1 MDDGPAG
8 SSLEDSRAQSTVHRA
23 LQRVRPANMLTTSR
37 HFGVHMPGPLAGIR
51 IVELAGLGP
60 VPFAVNML
68 ANMGA
73 EVVRI
78 SRPPSNPAALTGWS
92 PFLGTEVYAD
102 LKNPDDVA
110 MVIELVE
117 SADVFLE
124 GMRPGVTER
133 LGLGPDVCL
142 AHNSRLIYG
151 RMTGWGQEGPMAKM
165 AGHDINYIG
174 LTGVLHAI
182 GPKEA
187 PVPPMS
193 FIGDYGGGSL
203 FLIVGILTALFER
216 TTTGRGQVIDAA
228 VVDGAS
234 VLMQPFLEMSNG
246 GAFSTERESNQLD
259 GGAPYYRVYECR
271 DGKFMAVG
279 AMEPQFYSAFVKVL
293 GLEESEL
300 LNRDDRTNWLALR
313 EQFAAIFATDDRD
326 NWTARFEGIDACV
339 TPVLT
344 HLEAPDHPHMK
355 ARGTITR
362 RNGELKAA
370 PAPRLSAHP
379 QHLNEARSGTK
390 STLPEVVARWK

>member
-1 MDDGPAG
+1 MEDSLSQSI
-8 SSLEDSRAQSTVHRA
+8 SSLIQRLRCCTEYAQ
-23 LQRVRPANMLTTSR
+23 TSLR
-37 HFGVHMPGPLAGIR
+37 RLGVLMSGPLTGIR

-78 SRPPSNPAALTGWS
+78 SRPPTNPAALTGWS
-92 PFLGTEVYAD
+92 PFLGTEVFAD
-102 LKNPDDVA
+102 LKNADDVA
-110 MVIELVE
+110 MVLELVE
-117 SADVFLE
+117 RADVFLE

-142 AHNSRLIYG
+142 ERNAKLIYG
-151 RMTGWGQEGPMAKM
+151 RMTGWGQEGPLAKM
-165 AGHDINYIG
+165 AGHDINYIS
-174 LTGVLHAI
+174 LTGVLHSI
-182 GPKEA
+182 GPKEF

-216 TTTGRGQVIDAA
+216 TTTGKGQVIDAA

-246 GAFSTERESNQLD
+246 GAFSTERESNSLD

-271 DGKFMAVG
+271 DGKFIAVG
-279 AMEPQFYSAFVKVL
+279 AMEPQFYSALTKTL
-293 GLEESEL
+293 GLDETTML
-300 LNRDDRTNWLALR
+300 DRDDKANWLALR
-313 EQFAAIFATDDRD
+313 EQFAAIFLTDDRD
-326 NWTARFEGIDACV
+326 NWTARFDGIDACV

-355 ARGTITR
+355 ARNTITR

-370 PAPRLSAHP
+370 PAPRFSAHP
-379 QHLNEARSGTK
+379 IDVNEQRVGSK
-390 STLPEVVARWK
+390 STLDEVVQEWK

>member
-1 MDDGPAG
+1 
-8 SSLEDSRAQSTVHRA
+8 
-23 LQRVRPANMLTTSR
+23 
-37 HFGVHMPGPLAGIR
+37 MPGPLAGIR

-78 SRPPSNPAALTGWS
+78 SRPPTNPAALTGWS
-92 PFLGTEVYAD
+92 PFLGTEVFAD
-102 LKNPDDVA
+102 LKNSDDVA
-110 MVIELVE
+110 MVLELVE

-133 LGLGPDVCL
+133 LGLGPGVCL
-142 AHNSRLIYG
+142 DRNSRLIYG
-151 RMTGWGQEGPMAKM
+151 RMTGWGQEGPMSKM
-165 AGHDINYIG
+165 AGHDINYIS
-174 LTGVLHAI
+174 LTGVLHSI
-182 GPKEA
+182 GPTEA
-187 PVPPMS
+187 PVPPLR

-203 FLIVGILTALFER
+203 FLLVGILTALFER
-216 TTTGRGQVIDAA
+216 TTTGKGQVIDAA

-246 GAFSTERESNQLD
+246 GVFSTERESNSLD

-279 AMEPQFYSAFVKVL
+279 AMEPQFYAAFIKVI
-293 GLEESEL
+293 GLDETML
-300 LNRDDRTNWLALR
+300 LDRDDKANWPALR
-313 EQFAAIFATDDRD
+313 EQFEAIFKTDDRD
-326 NWTARFEGIDACV
+326 GWTARFDGIDACV

-344 HLEAPDHPHMK
+344 HLEAPEHPHIK
-355 ARGTITR
+355 ARNTITR
-362 RNGELKAA
+362 RGGELKAA

-379 QHLNEARSGTK
+379 IDFDEQRSGKK
-390 STLPEVVARWK
+390 STLSEVVAHWK

>member
-1 MDDGPAG
+1 M
-8 SSLEDSRAQSTVHRA
+8 S
-23 LQRVRPANMLTTSR
+23 
-37 HFGVHMPGPLAGIR
+37 GPLAGIR

-78 SRPPSNPAALTGWS
+78 SRPPANPAALTGWS

-110 MVIELVE
+110 KVLELVDG
-117 SADVFLE
+117 ADVFLE

-133 LGLGPDVCL
+133 LGLGPNVCVDR
-142 AHNSRLIYG
+142 NSRLIYG
-151 RMTGWGQEGPMAKM
+151 RMTGWGQEGPMSKM
-165 AGHDINYIG
+165 AGHDINYIS
-174 LTGVLHAI
+174 LTGILHSI
-182 GPKEA
+182 GPKEF

-216 TTTGRGQVIDAA
+216 TTTGQGQVIDAA

-246 GAFSTERESNQLD
+246 GAFSTERESNSLD
-259 GGAPYYRVYECR
+259 GGAPYYRVYECK
-271 DGKFMAVG
+271 DGKFVAVG
-279 AMEPQFYSAFVKVL
+279 AMEPQFYSAFTKTL
-293 GLEESEL
+293 GLDETTL
-300 LNRDDRTNWLALR
+300 LDRDDKTNWLALR
-313 EQFAAIFATDDRD
+313 EQFAAIFLTDDRD
-326 NWTARFEGIDACV
+326 SWTARFEGIDACV

-355 ARGTITR
+355 ARNSITR
-362 RNGELKAA
+362 HDGELKAA

-379 QHLNEARSGTK
+379 FDVDAQRVGSRSTLNE
-390 STLPEVVARWK
+390 VVRQWK